1 MPEILASVKDGN
13 VSISNANFST
23 ARDATS
29 GTSFADAQATST
41 AAIRCAKVSFRGS
54 FNFFIVRSFF
64 EFDTSGISTTP
75 SAATLKLYG
84 QSNGSADFFVVKST
98 VADGATLSFA
108 EFDSIDGWSAGAD
121 NSSNVTKYS
130 SEVTSWSTGAYNNIT
145 LNSTAL
151 SDMANNDTLKI
162 CLIEADFDLTNT
174 APSDTTARQTG
185 LSYANDGEGNIRDPK
200 IDYTE
205 GTAAGYGHEVISVAA
220 GSIGKV
226 KSVATANIGKI
237 NTVD

>member
-1 MPEILASVKDGN
+1 MPEILASVKDAS
-13 VSISNANFST
+13 VSISNTNFST
-23 ARDATS
+23 ARDATN
-29 GTSFADAQATST
+29 GASFQNTAATDAQ
-41 AAIRCAKVSFRGS
+41 AIRCAKTSFRGS
-54 FNFFIVRSFF
+54 DTFFVARSFF
-64 EFDTSGISTTP
+64 EFDTSGISATP

-84 QSNGSADFFVVKST
+84 QTNTSADFFVVKST
-98 VADGATLSFA
+98 VADGATIQFA

-130 SEVTSWSTGAYNNIT
+130 NEVTSFSTGQYNNIT

-174 APSDTTARQTG
+174 APSDTTARATG
-185 LSYANDGEGNIRDPK
+185 MSFANDGEGNIRDPK

-205 GTAAGYGHEVISVAA
+205 GTAGYGHEVISVAA

>member
-1 MPEILASVKDGN
+1 MPELLAGLKDGA
-13 VSISNANFST
+13 VSSINANFST
-23 ARDATS
+23 ARDATNGS
-29 GTSFADAQATST
+29 SFQNTSATDAFAV
-41 AAIRCAKVSFRGS
+41 RCEKSSFRGS
-54 FNFFIVRSFF
+54 TSFFIARAFF
-64 EFDTSGISTTP
+64 EFDTSGISATP
-75 SAATLKLYG
+75 TDATLKLYG
-84 QSNGSADFFVVKST
+84 QTNTSADLFVVKASF
-98 VADGATLSFA
+98 ADGATISFNH
-108 EFDSIDGWSAGAD
+108 FDAIDGWSAGAD

-151 SDMANNDTLKI
+151 SDMANNDTFKI

-174 APSDTTARQTG
+174 APSDTTVRRTG
-185 LSYANDGEGNIRDPK
+185 MSFANDGEGNIRDPK

-205 GTAAGYGHEVISVAA
+205 GSAVGYGHQVISVAA

-237 NTVD
+237 NSVD

>member
-1 MPEILASVKDGN
+1 MPEILASVKDAS
-13 VSISNANFST
+13 VSISNTNFST

-29 GTSFADAQATST
+29 GTSFQNAAATATS
-41 AAIRCAKVSFRGS
+41 AIRCAKTSFRGS
-54 FNFFIVRSFF
+54 TSFFISRAFF

-84 QSNGSADFFVVKST
+84 QTNTSADFFVVKST
-98 VADGATLSFA
+98 VADGATIQFA

-174 APSDTTARQTG
+174 APSDTTARATG
-185 LSYANDGEGNIRDPK
+185 MSFANDGEGNIRDPK

-205 GTAAGYGHEVISVAA
+205 GTAGYGHEVISVAA

>member
-1 MPEILASVKDGN
+1 MPEIFANIKDGN

-29 GTSFADAQATST
+29 GTSFQNASATST

-84 QSNGSADFFVVKST
+84 QSTTSADFFVVKST
-98 VADGATLSFA
+98 VADGATISFD

-130 SEVTSWSTGAYNNIT
+130 NEVTSFSDGQYNNIT

-162 CLIEADFDLTNT
+162 CLIEADFDLPNNT
-174 APSDTTARQTG
+174 PSDTTARVTG
-185 LSYANDGEGNIRDPK
+185 MSFADDGEGNIRDPK
-200 IDYTE
+200 IDYTV
-205 GTAAGYGHEVISVAA
+205 ASAGYGHDVVGVAA
-220 GSIGKV
+220 
-226 KSVATANIGKI
+226 ANIGKI
-237 NTVD
+237 KGVATANVGKVIGVD